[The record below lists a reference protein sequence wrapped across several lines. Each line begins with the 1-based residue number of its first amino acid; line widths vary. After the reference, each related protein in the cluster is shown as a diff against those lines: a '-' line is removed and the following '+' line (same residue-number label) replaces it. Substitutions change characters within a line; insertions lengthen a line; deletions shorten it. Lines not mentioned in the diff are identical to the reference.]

1 MPNASTSFFGWVAF
15 LLEKYGMLFL
25 RGTGMTLLI
34 ALTGT
39 ALGFALG
46 LLVAIIRTIA
56 LPEKKKTGSNV
67 GVILRR
73 GLLRLAQLLMNV
85 YIQVFRGTPMI
96 VQAVVIYY
104 GAQYAGVYMDTT
116 FAAIFIISINTGAYM
131 AEIIRGGIVSVDK
144 GQFEAAHAIGMT
156 HWQTMT
162 TVVLPQAIR
171 NILPS
176 VGNELIVNIKDS
188 SVLNVIS
195 VSELFFQAK
204 SAAGTYYRYFE
215 VYFIIA
221 VIYLILTLSV
231 SAILR
236 AVEKKMDG
244 PDNYVIHG
252 SQSDS
257 RADIKVSVENEKE
270 AVKRW
275 KGEVTC
281 IIGSSGSGK
290 STLLRC
296 INLLETPDEGQ
307 ILYHGEDI
315 LSGAVNM
322 PRYHAK
328 VGMVFQQFNLFG
340 NMDVLN
346 NCVTGQMKVLHR
358 TREESVEN
366 AMKYLEKVGMSAYI
380 NAKPRQLSGG
390 QKQRVAIAR
399 ALAMDPEVILFDE
412 PTSALDPEM
421 VGEVLSVMQ
430 KLAQEG
436 LTMLVVTHEMG
447 FARAVASEVVFMD
460 QGVICEH
467 GDPKDVLGAPKTE
480 RLKAFLAS
488 ML

>member
-1 MPNASTSFFGWVAF
+1 MDRFSALISDIGDLLAVYWKSYLINLGNTLLLALVATAIGCLLGLICGILNTIPYTKNDPLPKRF
-15 LLEKYGMLFL
+15 LLK
-25 RGTGMTLLI
+25 LI
-34 ALTGT
+34 R
-39 ALGFALG
+39 
-46 LLVAIIRTIA
+46 IIVR
-56 LPEKKKTGSNV
+56 
-67 GVILRR
+67 
-73 GLLRLAQLLMNV
+73 V
-85 YIQVFRGTPMI
+85 YVEVFRGTPM
-96 VQAVVIYY
+96 VLQAVFVYY
-104 GAQYAGVYMDTT
+104 GLPYFTDGGLRFDNIWA
-116 FAAIFIISINTGAYM
+116 AAILVVSINTGAYM

-275 KGEVTC
+275 
-281 IIGSSGSGK
+281 
-290 STLLRC
+290 
-296 INLLETPDEGQ
+296 
-307 ILYHGEDI
+307 
-315 LSGAVNM
+315 
-322 PRYHAK
+322 
-328 VGMVFQQFNLFG
+328 
-340 NMDVLN
+340 
-346 NCVTGQMKVLHR
+346 
-358 TREESVEN
+358 N
-366 AMKYLEKVGMSAYI
+366 A
-380 NAKPRQLSGG
+380 
-390 QKQRVAIAR
+390 
-399 ALAMDPEVILFDE
+399 
-412 PTSALDPEM
+412 
-421 VGEVLSVMQ
+421 
-430 KLAQEG
+430 
-436 LTMLVVTHEMG
+436 
-447 FARAVASEVVFMD
+447 
-460 QGVICEH
+460 
-467 GDPKDVLGAPKTE
+467 
-480 RLKAFLAS
+480 
-488 ML
+488 